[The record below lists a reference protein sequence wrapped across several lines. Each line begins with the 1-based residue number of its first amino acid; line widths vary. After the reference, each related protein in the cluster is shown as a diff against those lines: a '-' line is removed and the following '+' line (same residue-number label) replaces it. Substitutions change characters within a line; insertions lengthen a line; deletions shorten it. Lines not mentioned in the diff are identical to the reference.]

1 VPAPVRVIEEGPIR
15 YRSIARYGD
24 PDLEHGLRHAG
35 YEPPATDFRVIEAE
49 IGQIDTVAYFATMR
63 HKPESLIE
71 VVRSGIQ
78 LPPIVVV
85 NAPLRFVLIDGVH
98 RTYAAW
104 ALGLPTIE
112 AYELMP

>member
-1 VPAPVRVIEEGPIR
+1 
-15 YRSIARYGD
+15 
-24 PDLEHGLRHAG
+24 
-35 YEPPATDFRVIEAE
+35 
-49 IGQIDTVAYFATMR
+49 MR

-71 VVRSGIQ
+71 VVRSGVQ

-85 NAPLRFVLIDGVH
+85 NTAHRFVLVDGLH

-104 ALGLPTIE
+104 ALGQSTIE